1 MELYE
6 RSMAWELKKLLWQP
20 HCNLARSYIAT
31 YWEHCH
37 LQDYR
42 RGGFLGVTD
51 RGGDSKSEKV
61 IAFLQELFDVKFKNQ
76 DQRLFLLSMAL
87 TNAKKVSSGTTYIP
101 EDIVFSILSKLPIK
115 SLKRFSSV
123 QKSWSRLFENHIFIE
138 MFRNN
143 LLSKSHSLYDGV
155 SLILNLIQ
163 ELYHWNFYLLSDG
176 KFENKLKLDFP
187 YVFHPH
193 ASIVCVLGSAI
204 NGILCIYDYNHSSYT
219 KAVLWKFV
227 TGEVM
232 VIPISNLSYEFRY
245 VYVTLHGFGYDHVRD
260 DYKVIQHAAYIKY
273 NPSYDGKWKNFR
285 EIYSLK
291 SNSWRKLDFDMP
303 ARYTDTDTDVYLN
316 GVCHWW
322 GKRNNEIYLVS
333 FNVSDEVYF
342 TTSPPFENV
351 RDDFDDNLTVLNG
364 YVAMISSYKNTM
376 SFHIWILGEFGVKE
390 SWIRLFD
397 IGPLSCISYRSRDE
411 GKYILSRRRWRTFLF

>member
-1 MELYE
+1 
-6 RSMAWELKKLLWQP
+6 
-20 HCNLARSYIAT
+20 
-31 YWEHCH
+31 
-37 LQDYR
+37 
-42 RGGFLGVTD
+42 
-51 RGGDSKSEKV
+51 
-61 IAFLQELFDVKFKNQ
+61 
-76 DQRLFLLSMAL
+76 MAL

-123 QKSWSRLFENHIFIE
+123 QKSWSRLFEKHIFID

-273 NPSYDGKWKNFR
+273 NPSYDGKWKNFW

-291 SNSWRKLDFDMP
+291 SNSWRKLGFDMP
-303 ARYTDTDTDVYLN
+303 TRYRRTNGYVYMN
-316 GVCHWW
+316 GVCHWL
-322 GKRNNEIYLVS
+322 GETIDETCVTIDEKCVVS
-333 FNVSDEVYF
+333 FNLSNEVF
-342 TTSPPFENV
+342 IITPLPP
-351 RDDFDDNLTVLNG
+351 DCFDVNLVVLNG
-364 YVAMISSYKNTM
+364 SFTLISNYKKTE
-376 SFHIWILGEFGVKE
+376 SFHISILGEFGVKE
-390 SWIRLFD
+390 SWVRLFD
-397 IGPLSCISYRSRDE
+397 IGPLSCIDIPIGARKDTVFFKRKNDE
-411 GKYILSRRRWRTFLF
+411 LVCFNLTTGMIEEIGVKGEKCWCQMIVYKENLHPIEGMNN